1 MMYVLL
7 ALLLVPVFSEAG
19 TEANFEDTRCRCVC
33 PSLLKFLNLAEN
45 ATEKSQGLRR
55 RFYTKTN
62 IEPSHWQPNNIV
74 MDQVSNVVD
83 EAHMDAFL
91 ANCDCRYESR
101 NTVLLKVVVIFVI
114 CVIAV
119 LTGYMVFLMC
129 LDPMLRKKR
138 LSISYQQ
145 HNDEMEDNIFAAAPT
160 TDDESPTPSNTVDTQ
175 GTTRSRGIFP
185 TDVLGRVEA
194 EQNRWMKKV
203 EEQRR
208 NIFEDHTM
216 LN

>member
-1 MMYVLL
+1 MIYLWF
-7 ALLLVPVFSEAG
+7 AILLLSTACEAG
-19 TEANFEDTRCRCVC
+19 TEANFEDTRCRCIC

-45 ATEKSQGLRR
+45 VTDKSVELRR

-62 IEPSHWQPNNIV
+62 IEPSHCKPNNIV
-74 MDQVSNVVD
+74 KDQVNNMVD
-83 EAHMDAFL
+83 ETHMDAFL

-160 TDDESPTPSNTVDTQ
+160 TDDESPTASNAIDTQ
-175 GTTRSRGIFP
+175 GTTRARGIFSV
-185 TDVLGRVEA
+185 DVLGRVEA

>member
-1 MMYVLL
+1 MKCFLFTIFLL
-7 ALLLVPVFSEAG
+7 PVFIEAG
-19 TEANFEDTRCRCVC
+19 TEANFEDTRCRCIC
-33 PSLLKFLNLAEN
+33 PSLLKFLDIADN
-45 ATEKSQGLRR
+45 ATEKSEGLRR

-62 IEPSHWQPNNIV
+62 IEPSHCKPNNIV
-74 MDQVSNVVD
+74 KDQVSNLVD

-145 HNDEMEDNIFAAAPT
+145 HNDEMEDNIFAAAQS
-160 TDDESPTPSNTVDTQ
+160 TDDESSTPSSSMDTQ
-175 GTTRSRGIFP
+175 GTTRARGN
-185 TDVLGRVEA
+185 VLGRVEA

>member
-1 MMYVLL
+1 MIYW
-7 ALLLVPVFSEAG
+7 LVAILFIPAVAQAG
-19 TEANFEDTRCRCVC
+19 TEANFEDTRCRCIC
-33 PSLLKFLNLAEN
+33 PSLLKFLDVSDN
-45 ATEKSQGLRR
+45 ATDKSEGFRR

-62 IEPSHWQPNNIV
+62 IEPSHCKPANIV
-74 MDQVSNVVD
+74 KDQVDNLVD
-83 EAHMDAFL
+83 ESHMDAFL

-145 HNDEMEDNIFAAAPT
+145 HNDEMEDNIFAAAAS
-160 TDDESPTPSNTVDTQ
+160 TDDESATSSTLDTQ
-175 GTTRSRGIFP
+175 GTTRARGN
-185 TDVLGRVEA
+185 VLGRVEA
-194 EQNRWMKKV
+194 EQSRWMKKV

>member
-1 MMYVLL
+1 MMFLLL

-33 PSLLKFLNLAEN
+33 PSLLKFLDLAEN

-62 IEPSHWQPNNIV
+62 IEPSHCRPNNIV
-74 MDQVSNVVD
+74 MEQVSNLID

-138 LSISYQQ
+138 LSIT
-145 HNDEMEDNIFAAAPT
+145 PT

-175 GTTRSRGIFP
+175 GTTRSRGN
-185 TDVLGRVEA
+185 VLGRVEA